1 MRYETIARD
10 HVERLPL
17 YDYPQRAEDSM
28 EHKISVDV
36 SSGPIGGDGFR
47 TGWWPIQIDGRA
59 ARVFASVSRHAELDE
74 QERQVVEAARR
85 CIELNDIGTLL
96 KFDRA

>member
-1 MRYETIARD
+1 
-10 HVERLPL
+10 
-17 YDYPQRAEDSM
+17 M

-36 SSGPIGGDGFR
+36 SSGPIGGGYGFR